1 MRGIYEEPRIYFKS
15 SWSWFTI
22 RKNEPFLL
30 FFLFLLSNPACFKT
44 LGSAMIIY
52 VSFVFFFVPF
62 LASTHNCS
70 AILIYASVVSFVVNR
85 CFSDLFI

>member
-1 MRGIYEEPRIYFKS
+1 MVLVHH
-15 SWSWFTI
+15 T
-22 RKNEPFLL
+22 KNEPFLL
-30 FFLFLLSNPACFKT
+30 FFLFLLSNPVCSKT

-52 VSFVFFFVPF
+52 VSFVFFVPF
-62 LASTHNCS
+62 LASTHNYS

>member
-1 MRGIYEEPRIYFKS
+1 MKNLGSTSNRHGPGSPYEKMNHSYYS
-15 SWSWFTI
+15 
-22 RKNEPFLL
+22 
-30 FFLFLLSNPACFKT
+30 FLFLLSNPACFKT